1 MTTIDIDHFLR
12 NDDIQQLLDAAEQ
25 AGSLRAVELAEVIE
39 AHELDSLEQDALM
52 RELEQRGIE
61 VVGRAEGRGAA
72 RRGAGAPAAARGR
85 AQETTTDALQLFLRE
100 AGRHQLLTAAQEV
113 ELAKKIER
121 GDAQAK
127 QHMIQAN
134 LRLVVSI
141 AKNYRNQGL
150 PFLDLIQEG
159 TLGLIRA
166 VEKFDWRRGF
176 KFSTYATWWIRQ
188 AVARALAD
196 KARTIRMPVH
206 IVERLQKMNRAER
219 TLWTQLGREPTLE
232 EIAEEASLPLQQAIE
247 VRAAARAST
256 SLDQPVGE
264 TEDAVFGDFVA
275 GDGPLPEEEVEVSL
289 RSQALREALE
299 ALADRERQVVVLR
312 YGLADAEPKTLEEI
326 GRRLGLTRERVR
338 QIELDSLKRLASL
351 REMESVGCSR
361 SALAVERQPSALPS
375 KRRAARRLRR
385 IRSTPT
391 RVAPRR
397 GAAGR
402 VARCPSEATSAAR
415 ARLEQLPAELARVGG
430 RGGRASE
437 RRVHLQQPARA
448 PRARRRAPGRP
459 STASERSGCAITG
472 CSPCASACAASAR
485 SRSAGPDERHLHQHR
500 SPCPSSCV
508 AARILVEQR
517 AGTAS
522 ARSRAAARAR
532 AGRRRARRTRRGRA
546 ARARAVSGSC
556 GQTCGVAKRTRVP
569 WSARA
574 SRQSDAPS
582 STRAARRRRPDGHD
596 VRVDSRRKRLAHL
609 ASVPAGWP
617 RATS

>member
-1 MTTIDIDHFLR
+1 MTTVDIDHLLR
-12 NDDIQQLLDAAEQ
+12 NDELQQLLDVAEQ
-25 AGSLRAVELAEVIE
+25 AGSLKATDLAEIVE
-39 AHELDSLEQDALM
+39 AHELDALEQDALY
-52 RELEQRGIE
+52 RELDRRGIE
-61 VVGRAEGRGAA
+61 LVEETAA
-72 RRGAGAPAAARGR
+72 GGAGPPAPAAA
-85 AQETTTDALQLFLRE
+85 APQETTTDALQLFLRE
-100 AGRHQLLTAAQEV
+100 AGRHALLTAPQEV

-121 GDAQAK
+121 GDMLAK
-127 QHMIQAN
+127 QQMIQSN

-275 GDGPLPEEEVEVSL
+275 GDGPLPEEQVEISL
-289 RSQALREALE
+289 RSQALKE
-299 ALADRERQVVVLR
+299 ALAALSDRERQVVVLR

-351 REMESVGCSR
+351 REMESVG
-361 SALAVERQPSALPS
+361 AFL
-375 KRRAARRLRR
+375 
-385 IRSTPT
+385 
-391 RVAPRR
+391 
-397 GAAGR
+397 
-402 VARCPSEATSAAR
+402 
-415 ARLEQLPAELARVGG
+415 
-430 RGGRASE
+430 
-437 RRVHLQQPARA
+437 
-448 PRARRRAPGRP
+448 
-459 STASERSGCAITG
+459 
-472 CSPCASACAASAR
+472 
-485 SRSAGPDERHLHQHR
+485 
-500 SPCPSSCV
+500 
-508 AARILVEQR
+508 
-517 AGTAS
+517 
-522 ARSRAAARAR
+522 
-532 AGRRRARRTRRGRA
+532 
-546 ARARAVSGSC
+546 
-556 GQTCGVAKRTRVP
+556 
-569 WSARA
+569 
-574 SRQSDAPS
+574 
-582 STRAARRRRPDGHD
+582 
-596 VRVDSRRKRLAHL
+596 
-609 ASVPAGWP
+609 
-617 RATS
+617 